1 MTGSFGA
8 VASGEWRVSSEKNC
22 PEDNGFMPLNLFMA
36 SDEKIIKGT
45 RLVSHIIMDDRKL
58 LVLTMGYFSPLL
70 RRHSFVATR
79 HSRAS
84 ALAKMLR
91 SSLRI
96 VG

>member
-45 RLVSHIIMDDRKL
+45 RLVSHIIIPYHNPH
-58 LVLTMGYFSPLL
+58 VLTMGYFLPL
-70 RRHSFVATR
+70 VTR
-79 HSRAS
+79 HSPLARQRAD
-84 ALAKMLR
+84 KMLM
-91 SSLRI
+91 L
-96 VG
+96 